1 MRYQIKAENLLYKM
15 HILPLSSLECKSSK
29 LALILLRSAKIE
41 NSFKHLLLECECV
54 VALPTGD
61 KLSRIR
67 PQSVNM
73 LIYKLSPY
81 VLNFSVMYDR
91 TLMKKSPQCNFLH
104 GT

>member
-1 MRYQIKAENLLYKM
+1 MRYQIEAENLLYKI
-15 HILPLSSLECKSSK
+15 HTLLLSSHECKGLKLASK
-29 LALILLRSAKIE
+29 LPRLAKIE

-54 VALPTGD
+54 VALPAGD

-81 VLNFSVMYDR
+81 ELS
-91 TLMKKSPQCNFLH
+91 KKSKPKWES
-104 GT
+104 